1 MTNIFNLKSD
11 WIYWFLGILLSLVL
25 LVSVFYSLGFLVENF
40 NIVLNS
46 DLIKPEPMI
55 KFNLEKL
62 KDLGI

>member
-11 WIYWFLGILLSLVL
+11 WVYWFLGILLGGIL
-25 LVSVFYSLGFLVENF
+25 LIVVFYSLGFLVENF
-40 NIVLNS
+40 NIALNT
-46 DLIKPEPMI
+46 DLIKPEPVV

>member
-11 WIYWFLGILLSLVL
+11 WIYWFLGILFSGVL
-25 LVSVFYSLGFLVENF
+25 LIVVFYSLSFLVGNF
-40 NIVLNS
+40 NIALNTS
-46 DLIKPEPMI
+46 LIQLEPVA